1 MALGAACGR
10 ILLLLLGVAL
20 AAPLLSLVIAEARVG
35 RTLERRFYDNW
46 FSFRGPLPRPT
57 DVVLVPIDVE
67 SEQSLGRYPWT
78 RDWHAKLVEN
88 LARAG
93 ASVVAF
99 DATFADAFPAQDSIL
114 RRVIDETGVT
124 VLGAK
129 SNVIFTRNAQ
139 GVSLEEPAGDL
150 RGAPIGIVDISPDAT
165 DDIIREYPIVH
176 EYPQG
181 RVPQLGVKAAL
192 LHLGLPDQALQTTP
206 TGWRIGEREIPRGPG
221 GGMLVNFLGTAG
233 SVSSYSYAY
242 VVDDAYTDIGD
253 WDLDTY
259 EDFLADSTFQD
270 KVVLIGSTIPED
282 QDLHATPFR
291 EVAGSAGAV
300 RTAGVEIHAHA
311 VATILSG
318 AHLRQVSRP
327 IQYAWTLLLA
337 LLVTSLAPKA
347 RALWGAG
354 VALAISGVAL
364 YAAWYLF
371 TREGLW
377 LWSVAPLLSVGFSYA
392 GSNVALYVAEEQ
404 EKARIRG
411 MFQQYVASSV
421 VDELIE
427 KPELLSLGGEERVL
441 TVLFSDV
448 AGFST
453 ISEGLTPKALVELL
467 NEYLTAMTDII
478 LEEGGII
485 DKYEGDLIMAEFGAP
500 VPLDDHPV
508 RACRA
513 ALRMRTELERLRE
526 KWKEEG
532 KPLLEA
538 RVGINTGEML
548 VGNLGSHRVMDYTV
562 MGDQVNLASRLEG
575 TNKVY
580 GTEVIVSEFTWEAV
594 KDHMVGREL
603 DLIRVKG
610 KNEPVRIF
618 EILAARSNGA
628 PPDLSDLLER
638 FSQGLG
644 LYVERR
650 FEEARAS
657 FEALARDYPEDGPTA
672 LYMERCA
679 EYAQSPPPADWDGVY
694 TMKTK

>member
-1 MALGAACGR
+1 MIGGA
-10 ILLLLLGVAL
+10 
-20 AAPLLSLVIAEARVG
+20 
-35 RTLERRFYDNW
+35 
-46 FSFRGPLPRPT
+46 
-57 DVVLVPIDVE
+57 
-67 SEQSLGRYPWT
+67 
-78 RDWHAKLVEN
+78 
-88 LARAG
+88 
-93 ASVVAF
+93 
-99 DATFADAFPAQDSIL
+99 
-114 RRVIDETGVT
+114 
-124 VLGAK
+124 
-129 SNVIFTRNAQ
+129 
-139 GVSLEEPAGDL
+139 
-150 RGAPIGIVDISPDAT
+150 
-165 DDIIREYPIVH
+165 
-176 EYPQG
+176 
-181 RVPQLGVKAAL
+181 
-192 LHLGLPDQALQTTP
+192 
-206 TGWRIGEREIPRGPG
+206 
-221 GGMLVNFLGTAG
+221 
-233 SVSSYSYAY
+233 
-242 VVDDAYTDIGD
+242 
-253 WDLDTY
+253 
-259 EDFLADSTFQD
+259 
-270 KVVLIGSTIPED
+270 
-282 QDLHATPFR
+282 
-291 EVAGSAGAV
+291 
-300 RTAGVEIHAHA
+300 
-311 VATILSG
+311 
-318 AHLRQVSRP
+318 
-327 IQYAWTLLLA
+327 
-337 LLVTSLAPKA
+337 
-347 RALWGAG
+347 
-354 VALAISGVAL
+354 AL

-371 TREGLW
+371 AREGLW

-392 GSNVALYVAEEQ
+392 GSNVALYMAEEQ

-467 NEYLTAMTDII
+467 NEYLTAMTEII

-485 DKYEGDLIMAEFGAP
+485 DKYQGDAIMAEFGAP
-500 VPLDDHPV
+500 VPLKDHPV

-513 ALRMRTELERLRE
+513 ALRMSATLARLRE

-548 VGNLGSHRVMDYTV
+548 VGNLGSHRIMDYTV

-575 TNKVY
+575 TNKLY
-580 GTEVIVSEFTWEAV
+580 DTEVMVSEFTWEAV

-603 DLIRVKG
+603 DRIRVKG

-638 FSQGLG
+638 FSQELG

-657 FEALARDYPEDGPTA
+657 FEALARDFPEDGPTA